1 MEQIKIGTCVP
12 AKSGRMAARYAGRRL
27 ECFEVNF
34 HMSYEGYDLPKLA
47 ETVKRIVDGRPVN
60 EPHWG
65 ITATPSRTRITLK
78 T

>member
-12 AKSGRMAARYAGRRL
+12 GQKVEEWLPGMLDAGF

-60 EPHWG
+60 V
-65 ITATPSRTRITLK
+65 ATLG
-78 T
+78 